1 MNITETY
8 LQHMVNFLTRIA
20 NWKVGEFTEENEH
33 WANTTGELLDNA
45 QTLIKRYYG
54 VGLDYATAMK
64 YVTHYRYDDDCVN
77 EGIEEQWWDYCREQ
91 GIQDFYFAD
100 EEAYNYGA

>member
-1 MNITETY
+1 
-8 LQHMVNFLTRIA
+8 MVNFLTRTA

-33 WANTTGELLDNA
+33 WTNTTSELLNNA
-45 QTLIKRYYG
+45 QQLIKRYYG

-77 EGIEEQWWDYCREQ
+77 EGIEEQWWTYCKEQ

-100 EEAYNYGA
+100 EDAYDYAK

>member
-1 MNITETY
+1 MNITQNY

-45 QTLIKRYYG
+45 QQLIRRYYG
-54 VGLDYATAMK
+54 VGLTYKDAMSL
-64 YVTHYRYDDDCVN
+64 VTGYRYDDDCVN
-77 EGIEEQWWDYCREQ
+77 EGIEEQWWDYCKEH
-91 GIQDFYFAD
+91 GILDFYFAD
-100 EEAYNYGA
+100 STAHDYAN

>member
-1 MNITETY
+1 MNITQTE
-8 LQHMVNFLTRIA
+8 LQHMVNFLTTQA
-20 NWKVGEFTEENEH
+20 NWKVSIFEEGNLH

-54 VGLDYATAMK
+54 GVLDYATAMK

-77 EGIEEQWWDYCREQ
+77 EGIEEQWYDYCKQQ
-91 GIQDFYFAD
+91 GILDFYFRDAG
-100 EEAYNYGA
+100 AYDYAA